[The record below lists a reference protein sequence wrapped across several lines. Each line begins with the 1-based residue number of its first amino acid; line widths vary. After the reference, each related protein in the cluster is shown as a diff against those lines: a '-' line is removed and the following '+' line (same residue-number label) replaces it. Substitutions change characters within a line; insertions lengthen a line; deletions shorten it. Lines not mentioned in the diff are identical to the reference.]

1 MTYNRKRSFRL
12 AVLVLCIIIS
22 IGLFPAIEAAAE
34 GSGHKIVREGWYES
48 PFCHLESNGRRLGY
62 AYEYQQKIA
71 GYVDWEYEYVEGS
84 WPELFEM
91 LKNGEIDLL
100 SDVSYTE
107 ERLSQMLFCQTA
119 MGSELYYVFISPD
132 NTDFVPGD
140 INSLQGKKVGVNKG
154 SYQMQ
159 LYKDWSEK
167 NGIVS
172 EIVELVSSESD
183 SIDMLMSGELDACVS
198 IDGFGMNDTCI
209 PVFKIG
215 QSDFYFAVRNSH
227 YDLYEELNS
236 AMSKIEDEDRSYNQ
250 KLYEKYVKICRRKY
264 VPPEQ

>member
-1 MTYNRKRSFRL
+1 M
-12 AVLVLCIIIS
+12 
-22 IGLFPAIEAAAE
+22 
-34 GSGHKIVREGWYES
+34 
-48 PFCHLESNGRRLGY
+48 GY

-215 QSDFYFAVRNSH
+215 QSDFYFAVSNSR